1 MNEDRGRTQAAIQS
15 YRRALRL
22 QPRMLEAQVQLAG
35 ALFRAGRLGAAEA
48 QLQTVVDYNPVYSA
62 RSWFNLGVIRL
73 KNGRAAAARDA
84 FAEAIRVDPDL
95 TQGHMQLGRLAS
107 KSNRAAA
114 AADHF
119 RRAIAA
125 DSTHA
130 EAYGSL
136 GIIYLQTNRPRRA
149 RRMFERVLELDP
161 DNRAARQILRK
172 LSR

>member
-1 MNEDRGRTQAAIQS
+1 
-15 YRRALRL
+15 
-22 QPRMLEAQVQLAG
+22 
-35 ALFRAGRLGAAEA
+35 
-48 QLQTVVDYNPVYSA
+48 
-62 RSWFNLGVIRL
+62 
-73 KNGRAAAARDA
+73 
-84 FAEAIRVDPDL
+84 
-95 TQGHMQLGRLAS
+95 MQLGRLAS